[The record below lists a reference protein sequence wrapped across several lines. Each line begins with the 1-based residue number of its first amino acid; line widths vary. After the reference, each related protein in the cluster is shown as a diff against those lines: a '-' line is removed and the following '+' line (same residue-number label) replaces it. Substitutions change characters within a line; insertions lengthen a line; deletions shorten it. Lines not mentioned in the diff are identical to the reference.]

1 MKRALWAIFGVLV
14 VAAITYFVMTHPNL
28 EKLEHLNGELEK
40 LQGEND
46 KLAAQNANL
55 EEEILALRDDP
66 RLAERRARE
75 AAGLARPGEVIYQ
88 FPEPNE
94 PIEVAVKM
102 VVTTDAIELAGKVVS
117 IEDLADALA
126 ELKRQIPGARVE
138 LEVADGVDPI
148 RRQRIEDVAE
158 AARKAAEEKD

>member
-14 VAAITYFVMTHPNL
+14 LVSITYFVMTHPNL
-28 EKLEHLNGELEK
+28 EKLEHLNGELQK
-40 LQGEND
+40 LKNENS
-46 KLAAQNANL
+46 KLADQNAKL

-88 FPEPNE
+88 FDEPDV

-102 VVTTDAIELAGKVVS
+102 VVTTDAIELAGKEVE
-117 IEDLADALA
+117 IDNLADALV
-126 ELKRQIPGARVE
+126 ELRRQLPGARVE
-138 LEVADGVDPI
+138 LDVADGVDPI
-148 RRQRIEDVAE
+148 RRQRIADVVE
-158 AARKAAEEKD
+158 AADKKD